1 LQEDPRPVIFLAL
14 AQHDPSGRGGTWLV
28 QSSVDG
34 RALAPAVRDALH
46 RVNPRLLFVMRSLE
60 REIDDSLV
68 RDRAMAL
75 LSSLFGVL
83 AALLAAVGLHG
94 VVAYGVERRRRE
106 IGIRLALGASRR
118 TIASAIVRES
128 GWLVA
133 VGLGVGLVLSL
144 ALAGTART
152 LLFGLEPNDA
162 ATVTAAVIGLAAV
175 ALGASLIP
183 ARRAA
188 RVDPMTTLKDD

>member
-1 LQEDPRPVIFLAL
+1 
-14 AQHDPSGRGGTWLV
+14 
-28 QSSVDG
+28 
-34 RALAPAVRDALH
+34 
-46 RVNPRLLFVMRSLE
+46 
-60 REIDDSLV
+60 
-68 RDRAMAL
+68 MAL

>member
-1 LQEDPRPVIFLAL
+1 
-14 AQHDPSGRGGTWLV
+14 
-28 QSSVDG
+28 
-34 RALAPAVRDALH
+34 
-46 RVNPRLLFVMRSLE
+46 M
-60 REIDDSLV
+60 
-68 RDRAMAL
+68 
-75 LSSLFGVL
+75 
-83 AALLAAVGLHG
+83 
-94 VVAYGVERRRRE
+94 
-106 IGIRLALGASRR
+106 
-118 TIASAIVRES
+118 RES

-162 ATVTAAVIGLAAV
+162 GTVTAAVIGLAAV